1 MNLMLM
7 WGISY
12 FRIYCKYAAV
22 NYGHLNSEAS
32 EKYIVVALQTQQ
44 MQIFYSVSYVIMSA
58 MFDY

>member
-1 MNLMLM
+1 M